1 MNRENRAAGGLHFMT
16 YRATTHRMG
25 TFKSP
30 TAGLVDFNNDLA
42 GPIYESI
49 MVIWD
54 RIFKWVPVLFFMP
67 TLPILMPSVL

>member
-1 MNRENRAAGGLHFMT
+1 
-16 YRATTHRMG
+16 MG

>member
-1 MNRENRAAGGLHFMT
+1 
-16 YRATTHRMG
+16 MG

-54 RIFKWVPVLFFMP
+54 RIFK
-67 TLPILMPSVL
+67 